1 MNTKAEELAQKQL
14 DAYNAQNLEA
24 FLECYSDD
32 VMVMEFPSNAVIYQG
47 IVEMKERYGKMFREN
62 PDNHAKLLS
71 RIIKENIAIDHE
83 HVTGRA
89 NGRESFAVAMYEIQ
103 GDKINKVWFVV

>member
-1 MNTKAEELAQKQL
+1 MSKKAEELAQKQL
-14 DAYNAQNLEA
+14 DAYNAQNLDE

-32 VMVMEFPSNAVIYQG
+32 VVVMEFPSNNVMYKGTEQ
-47 IVEMKERYGKMFREN
+47 MKERYGKMFHEN

-89 NGRESFAVAMYEIQ
+89 NGKESFAIAMYEVRE
-103 GDKINKVWFVV
+103 DKIGKVWFVV